1 MMTNKYR
8 SILFIPFLLIGGC
21 SSGEDNTFPAQSSK
35 EGILKDQIRAL
46 EKAKEVEQVLQNG
59 ADNRRQAME
68 EQSK

>member
-1 MMTNKYR
+1 
-8 SILFIPFLLIGGC
+8 LIGGC
-21 SSGEDNTFPAQSSK
+21 SSGEDNSTPEQSSK

-46 EKAKEVEQVLQNG
+46 EKAKEVEQMLQSG